1 MSAIRTTFQLVIT
14 CDTLY
19 PTLIDDCWAA
29 VQLTNTDRRVY
40 IRPHPHHRC
49 VRIESNWKR
58 WPEVFP
64 QHGPGRKHER
74 RIALVP
80 WQQEI
85 VDAQPWAFLRGL
97 LHSDGCRTIN
107 RFSIR
112 LPSGRVQQY
121 AYPRW
126 FFSNRSEDILGLFCA
141 TCDRVG
147 VRWTRSSERNISVS
161 RRASVALLEEHVGAK
176 R

>member
-1 MSAIRTTFQLVIT
+1 LDEAYPEIIVDARASVQLVA
-14 CDTLY
+14 
-19 PTLIDDCWAA
+19 PEA
-29 VQLTNTDRRVY
+29 RVTV
-40 IRPHPHHRC
+40 RDVRGARC
-49 VRIESNWKR
+49 VQVACHWAR

-74 RIALVP
+74 RIGLVP
-80 WQQEI
+80 WQEEI
-85 VDAQPWAFLRGL
+85 LDAQPWAFLRGL
-97 LHSDGCRTIN
+97 LHSDGCRAIN
-107 RFSIR
+107 RFSVR

-126 FFSNRSEDILGLFCA
+126 FFSNRSEDILRLFCA
-141 TCDRVG
+141 HCDRVG
-147 VRWTRSSERNISVS
+147 VRWTRSSARNVSVS